1 MQMTQLSN
9 LLSVPE
15 AARQMDLNPETI
27 RRHIRVGTLDALKI
41 GQQWFLT
48 KEEADAFLSK
58 YDRRTG
64 RIGQL

>member
-1 MQMTQLSN
+1 MIQFSD

-15 AARQMDLNPETI
+15 AAKQMSLNPETI
-27 RRHIRVGTLDALKI
+27 RRHIRVGTLEAHKI

-48 KEEADAFLSK
+48 KEETTNFLSK

-64 RIGQL
+64 RIEQL

>member
-1 MQMTQLSN
+1 MHMIQFTDLI
-9 LLSVPE
+9 SVPE
-15 AARQMDLNPETI
+15 AAKQMDLNPETI
-27 RRHIRVGTLDALKI
+27 RRHIRVGTLVALKI

-64 RIGQL
+64 RIDEL

>member
-1 MQMTQLSN
+1 MQMIQFSD

-15 AARQMDLNPETI
+15 AAKQMDLNPETI
-27 RRHIRVGTLDALKI
+27 RRHIRVGTLYALKI

-48 KEEADAFLSK
+48 KEETGAFLSK

-64 RIGQL
+64 RIEQL

>member
-1 MQMTQLSN
+1 MQMLQFSDLI
-9 LLSVPE
+9 SVPE
-15 AARQMDLNPETI
+15 AAKQMDLNPETV
-27 RRHIRVGTLDALKI
+27 RRHIRVGALDALKI